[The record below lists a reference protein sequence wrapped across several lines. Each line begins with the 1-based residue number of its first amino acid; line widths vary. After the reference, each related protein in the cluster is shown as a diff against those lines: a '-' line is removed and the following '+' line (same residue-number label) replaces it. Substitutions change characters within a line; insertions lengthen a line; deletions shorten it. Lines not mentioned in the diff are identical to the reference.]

1 MENALIPRAST
12 VRIKLGLGF
21 EISAKAKESSITTRP
36 HSESDLEDLITVI
49 PHFNYYLTKPPLR
62 TTPSKIP
69 LYYTKSFPMLA
80 SRNVGVLGGGQLGR
94 MLMEAANRLNIQ
106 MTILDADN
114 APAKQIS
121 AHSGHVTGSFADHAS
136 VRKLAEA
143 CDVITAEIEHVDT
156 YALEEVE
163 GQVEVQPSWNSIR
176 IIQDKFAQ
184 KQHLSGFGIP
194 MADYKELRENTVEEL
209 EKVGEELG
217 YPLML
222 KSKTGAYDGRGN
234 YIVKSKS
241 SVPAALEALKNRP
254 LYAEKWASFEKELAV
269 MVVKTKD
276 GVLSYP
282 TVETIQ
288 EDSICKLVYAP
299 SRGISEAIDKKAQE
313 LARNAVAAFEGKGV
327 FGVEMFLLKD
337 DSILLCE
344 LASRIHNSGHY
355 TIEACPIS
363 QFEAH
368 LRAILDLPIPPQSLE
383 IRQPSIMVNI
393 LGGSTPDSH
402 LKVAERA
409 LSIPNAG
416 IHLYSKGAARPGRK
430 MGHVTVT
437 ARTMQEAESLV
448 QPLIGPTDSVI
459 AGLTSPILFH
469 PPKGT
474 APKPTVGVVMG
485 SDSDLKTL
493 IPGLKLLKYTFGI
506 EPQVDITSAH
516 RTPDYMAE
524 YASTAASRGIKV
536 IIAAAGGA
544 AHLPGM
550 AAAHTSLPVIGVP
563 VKGSSLDGVDS
574 LYSIVQMPRGVPVAT
589 VGINNS
595 INAALLA
602 ARIMGAFD
610 NGLRKKVEEYAR
622 SAKVENLEVK
632 GVKMR
637 EVGWEKYFEE
647 MGN

>member
-1 MENALIPRAST
+1 
-12 VRIKLGLGF
+12 
-21 EISAKAKESSITTRP
+21 
-36 HSESDLEDLITVI
+36 
-49 PHFNYYLTKPPLR
+49 
-62 TTPSKIP
+62 
-69 LYYTKSFPMLA
+69 MLA

-121 AHSGHVTGSFADHAS
+121 AHSGHITGSFADSAS
-136 VRKLAEA
+136 VRKLADS

-163 GQVEVQPSWNSIR
+163 GQVEVQPSWQSIR

-184 KQHLSGFGIP
+184 KEHLSRYGIP
-194 MADYKELRENTVEEL
+194 MAEYKELKSNTVEEL
-209 EKVGEELG
+209 EAIGQELG

-222 KSKTGAYDGRGN
+222 KSKTLAYDGRGN
-234 YIVKSKS
+234 YTVKSKA
-241 SVPAALEALKNRP
+241 SVPAALEALKDRP
-254 LYAEKWASFEKELAV
+254 LYAEKWASFRMELAV

-282 TVETIQ
+282 TVETVQ

-299 SRGISEAIDKKAQE
+299 SRGVSEAIDKKAQE
-313 LARNAVAAFEGKGV
+313 LARNAVAVFEGKGV
-327 FGVEMFLLKD
+327 FGVEMFLLED
-337 DSILLCE
+337 DSLLLCE

-355 TIEACPIS
+355 TIEACHIS

-368 LRAILDLPIPPQSLE
+368 LRAILDLPIPQQSLE
-383 IRQPSIMVNI
+383 IRQPAIMVNI

-409 LSIPNAG
+409 LSIPNAS

-430 MGHVTVT
+430 MGHITIT
-437 ARTMQEAESLV
+437 ARTMKEAESLV
-448 QPLIGPTDSVI
+448 QPLLGPTDTII
-459 AGLTSPILFH
+459 AISTAPILYH
-469 PPKGT
+469 PPST
-474 APKPTVGVVMG
+474 AGARPKPTIGVVMG

-493 IPGLKLLKYTFGI
+493 IPGLNLLKYTFGI
-506 EPQVDITSAH
+506 DPEVDITSAH

-524 YASTAASRGIKV
+524 YASAATSRGIKV

-602 ARIMGAFD
+602 ARILGAFD
-610 NGLRKKVEEYAR
+610 GQLRKKVEEYAKN
-622 SAKVENLEVK
+622 AKVENLDIK
-632 GVKMR
+632 GAKMR
-637 EVGWEKYFEE
+637 EIGWEKYFEQ
-647 MGN
+647 MPK

>member
-1 MENALIPRAST
+1 
-12 VRIKLGLGF
+12 
-21 EISAKAKESSITTRP
+21 
-36 HSESDLEDLITVI
+36 
-49 PHFNYYLTKPPLR
+49 
-62 TTPSKIP
+62 
-69 LYYTKSFPMLA
+69 MLA

-121 AHSGHVTGSFADHAS
+121 AHSGHVTGSFADRAS
-136 VRKLAEA
+136 VRRLADS

-163 GQVEVQPSWNSIR
+163 GQVEVQPSWQSIR
-176 IIQDKFAQ
+176 IIQDKFKQ
-184 KQHLSGFGIP
+184 KEHLSRYGIP
-194 MADYKELRENTVEEL
+194 MAEYKELKFNTVEEL
-209 EKVGEELG
+209 EAIGEELG

-222 KSKTGAYDGRGN
+222 KSKTLAYDGRGN
-234 YIVKSKS
+234 YTVKSRA

-254 LYAEKWASFEKELAV
+254 LYAEKWASFRMELAV

-282 TVETIQ
+282 TVETVQ

-299 SRGISEAIDKKAQE
+299 SRGVSEAVDKKAQE

-327 FGVEMFLLKD
+327 FGVEMFLLED
-337 DSILLCE
+337 DSLLLCE

-368 LRAILDLPIPPQSLE
+368 LRAILDLPIPQQSLE
-383 IRQPSIMVNI
+383 IRQPAIMVNI
-393 LGGSTPDSH
+393 LGGSSPDSH

-409 LSIPNAG
+409 LSIPNAS

-437 ARTMQEAESLV
+437 ARTMKEAESLV
-448 QPLIGPTDSVI
+448 KPLLGPTDTII
-459 AGLTSPILFH
+459 AASTIPILFH
-469 PPKGT
+469 PPKSSAART
-474 APKPTVGVVMG
+474 KPTIGVVMG

-493 IPGLKLLKYTFGI
+493 IPGLNLLKYTFGI
-506 EPQVDITSAH
+506 EPEVDITSAH

-602 ARIMGAFD
+602 ARILGAFD
-610 NGLRKKVEEYAR
+610 VQLRKKVEEYAKN
-622 SAKVENLEVK
+622 AKVENLDVK
-632 GVKMR
+632 GAKMR
-637 EVGWEKYFEE
+637 DIGWEKYFEK
-647 MGN
+647 MSK

>member
-1 MENALIPRAST
+1 M
-12 VRIKLGLGF
+12 
-21 EISAKAKESSITTRP
+21 
-36 HSESDLEDLITVI
+36 
-49 PHFNYYLTKPPLR
+49 LT
-62 TTPSKIP
+62 
-69 LYYTKSFPMLA
+69 

-121 AHSGHVTGSFADHAS
+121 AHSGHITGSFADRAS
-136 VRKLAEA
+136 VRKLADS
-143 CDVITAEIEHVDT
+143 CDIITAEIEHVDT

-163 GQVEVQPSWNSIR
+163 GQVEVQPSWQSIR

-184 KQHLSGFGIP
+184 KEHLSRYGIP
-194 MADYKELRENTVEEL
+194 MAEYRELKSNTAVEL
-209 EKVGEELG
+209 EAIGQELG

-222 KSKTGAYDGRGN
+222 KSKTLAYDGRGN
-234 YIVKSKS
+234 YTVKSKA
-241 SVPAALEALKNRP
+241 SVPAALEALKGRP
-254 LYAEKWASFEKELAV
+254 LYAEKWASFRMELAV

-288 EDSICKLVYAP
+288 EDSICKLVFAP
-299 SRGISEAIDKKAQE
+299 SRGVSEAIDKKAQE

-327 FGVEMFLLKD
+327 FGVEMFLLED
-337 DSILLCE
+337 DSLLLCE

-355 TIEACPIS
+355 TIEACPMS

-383 IRQPSIMVNI
+383 IRQPAIMVNI

-409 LSIPNAG
+409 LSISNAS

-430 MGHVTVT
+430 MGHITIT
-437 ARTMQEAESLV
+437 ARTMTEAESLV
-448 QPLIGPTDSVI
+448 QPLLGPTDAII
-459 AGLTSPILFH
+459 ATSTAPILFH
-469 PPKGT
+469 PPRT
-474 APKPTVGVVMG
+474 AGSRPKPTVGVVMG

-493 IPGLKLLKYTFGI
+493 IPGLDLLKYTFGI
-506 EPQVDITSAH
+506 EPEVDITSAH

-524 YASTAASRGIKV
+524 YASAAASRGIKV

-550 AAAHTSLPVIGVP
+550 TAAHTSLPVIGVP

-602 ARIMGAFD
+602 ARILGAFD
-610 NGLRKKVEEYAR
+610 GQLRKKVEEYAKN
-622 SAKVENLEVK
+622 AKMENLNIK
-632 GVKMR
+632 GAKMR
-637 EVGWEKYFEE
+637 EIGWEKYFEQ
-647 MGN
+647 MSK